1 MISILR
7 ANCAEDFEIA
17 ADFCRTFGEWDA
29 AEGQAYGVSAD
40 VVMALFH
47 NDTSDSLVEK
57 YGSADA
63 TMFLARWQD
72 APAGCIAFS
81 PFDATTA
88 EIHKFYVDPEFRGR
102 GIGGTLMRTI
112 LAEIAKGR
120 HNRIVLQTTV
130 YMKNAI
136 ALYESFDFARCAP
149 FRPIPDS
156 IRHTEV
162 FMSRLI

>member
-1 MISILR
+1 MISISR
-7 ANCAEDFEIA
+7 VNCAEDFEIA
-17 ADFCRTFGEWDA
+17 ADFCRTFGEWDVA
-29 AEGQAYGVSAD
+29 AGLAYGVSAD
-40 VVMALFH
+40 VVMGLFH

-57 YGSADA
+57 YSSAEA
-63 TMFLARWQD
+63 MMFLARWQGV
-72 APAGCIAFS
+72 PAGCIAFD

-88 EIHKFYVDPEFRGR
+88 EIHKFYVDPEFRGK

-120 HNRIVLQTTV
+120 HDRIVLQTTV

-136 ALYESFDFARCAP
+136 EIYESFDFTRCAP

-162 FMSRLI
+162 FMSRPI